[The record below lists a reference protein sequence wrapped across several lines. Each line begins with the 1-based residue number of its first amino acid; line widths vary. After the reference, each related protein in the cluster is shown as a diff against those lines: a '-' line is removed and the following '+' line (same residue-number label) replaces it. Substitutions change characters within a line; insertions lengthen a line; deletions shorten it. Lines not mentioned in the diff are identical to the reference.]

1 MEFMRSQ
8 SLSLGIELELQLVRA
23 HDQDLAHEAGDLI
36 ERLARKKVPGE
47 VKPEVTL
54 SMIELNSSIQ
64 TSFAGVLAELEA
76 QRAAV
81 CEAAGVLNLGVC
93 GGGAHPFHDW
103 SERRVYPA
111 ERFKAVTQRYGYLA
125 KQFTVFGQH
134 IHLGCTGGDEAVY
147 LVHMLTRYLPHF
159 IALSAA
165 SPFYQGE
172 DTSFQS
178 SRLTAVSAFPL
189 SGHMPFVPD
198 WAAFLEYFETMRGHG
213 IVEGMKD
220 FYWDIRPKP
229 EYGTI
234 EIRVCDTPLTVRR
247 AALLAGY
254 AQALA
259 PWLLEERTR
268 SPSAGMYQVNAFN
281 RFEACRFGF
290 LGQLVDPYAGRKKT
304 IGEDILDTAAA
315 IMPQASRLGCVEAVR
330 ELSDDVPR
338 GYSDAG
344 WLRAQ
349 LAASGALPDV
359 VRLACNRWA
368 ARSDGAQSVNAV

>member
-1 MEFMRSQ
+1 MEFGASQ
-8 SLSLGIELELQLVRA
+8 SLSVGIEIELQLVRA
-23 HDQDLAHEAGDLI
+23 HDRDLAHEAGDLI
-36 ERLARKKVPGE
+36 ERLAKKKVPGA

-64 TSFAGVLAELEA
+64 TSYAGALAELEE
-76 QRAAV
+76 QRAVV
-81 CEAAGVLNLGVC
+81 CEAAGVLNLGVS

-134 IHLGCTGGDEAVY
+134 IHLGCASGDEAVY
-147 LVHMLTRYLPHF
+147 LVHMLTRYMPHF

-198 WAAFLEYFETMRGHG
+198 WAAFVEYFETMRGYG
-213 IVEGMKD
+213 IVEAMKD

-247 AALLAGY
+247 AALLAAY

-259 PWLLEERTR
+259 AWLLEERSR
-268 SPSAGMYQVNAFN
+268 VPSPAVYQVNAFN
-281 RFEACRFGF
+281 RFEACRFGYM
-290 LGQLVDPYAGRKKT
+290 GQLVDPYARTKKV
-304 IGEDILDTAAA
+304 IGEDILSTAAA
-315 IMPQASRLGCVEAVR
+315 VMPQAARLGCVEAVR
-330 ELSDDVPR
+330 ELAEGVRR

-344 WLRAQ
+344 WLRAR
-349 LAASGALPDV
+349 LAASGSLPDV
-359 VRLACNRWA
+359 VREAAALWA
-368 ARSDGAQSVNAV
+368 KPNAAAA

>member
-1 MEFMRSQ
+1 MAAGMEFNHSQ
-8 SLSLGIELELQLVRA
+8 SLSLGIELELQLVRT
-23 HDQDLAHEAGDLI
+23 HDRDLAHEAGDLI
-36 ERLARKKVPGE
+36 ERLAKMKVPGA

-64 TSFAGVLAELEA
+64 PGFAGALAELEA
-76 QRAAV
+76 QRNAV
-81 CEAAGVLNLGVC
+81 AKAAGVLNLGIC
-93 GGGAHPFHDW
+93 GGGSHPFHDW
-103 SERRVYPA
+103 AERRVYPA
-111 ERFKAVTQRYGYLA
+111 ERFKEVTQRYGYLA

-134 IHLGCTGGDEAVY
+134 IHLGCASGDEAVY
-147 LVHMLTRYLPHF
+147 LVHMLTRYMPHF

-198 WAAFLEYFETMRGHG
+198 WAAFLEYFETMRGYA
-213 IVEGMKD
+213 IIEGMKD

-259 PWLLEERTR
+259 AWLLEERAR
-268 SPSAGMYQVNAFN
+268 APLAAVYEVNAFN
-281 RFEACRFGF
+281 RFEACRFGYQ
-290 LGQLVDPYAGRKKT
+290 GELVDPYTRSRKR
-304 IGEDILDTAAA
+304 IGQDILDTAAA
-315 IMPQASRLGCVEAVR
+315 VMPQAARLGCVEAVR
-330 ELSDDVPR
+330 ELAEDVRR

-344 WLRAQ
+344 WLRAR
-349 LAASGALPDV
+349 LAVSGSLPDV
-359 VRLACNRWA
+359 VREAAERWSA
-368 ARSDGAQSVNAV
+368 PSKTPTL

>member
-1 MEFMRSQ
+1 MEFSRSQ

-23 HDQDLAHEAGDLI
+23 HDRDLAHEAGDLI
-36 ERLARKKVPGE
+36 ARLAKKKVPGE

-54 SMIELNSSIQ
+54 SMIELNTSIH
-64 TSFAGVLAELEA
+64 TSFQGALAELEA

-111 ERFKAVTQRYGYLA
+111 ERFKVVTERYGYLA

-134 IHLGCTGGDEAVY
+134 IHLGCTSGDEAVY
-147 LVHMLTRYLPHF
+147 LVHMLTRYMPHF

-198 WAAFLEYFETMRGHG
+198 WAAFLEYFETMRGYG

-247 AALLAGY
+247 AALLAAY
-254 AQALA
+254 AQSLA
-259 PWLLEERTR
+259 AWLLHERAR
-268 SPSAGMYQVNAFN
+268 EPLAAVYQVNAYN
-281 RFEACRFGF
+281 RFEACRFGY
-290 LGQLVDPYAGRKKT
+290 LGKLVDPYTRRVRGIA
-304 IGEDILDTAAA
+304 EDILDTAAA
-315 IMPQASRLGCVEAVR
+315 VMPQAARLGCVDAVR
-330 ELSDDVPR
+330 TLAEDVRR

-344 WLRAQ
+344 WLRSR
-349 LAASGALPDV
+349 LADSGSLPDV
-359 VRLACNRWA
+359 VREAIERWA
-368 ARSDGAQSVNAV
+368 ASP

>member
-1 MEFMRSQ
+1 VPLAFSPSRG
-8 SLSLGIELELQLVRA
+8 LSIGIELELQLVRA
-23 HDQDLAHEAGDLI
+23 HDRDLAHEAGDLI
-36 ERLARKKVPGE
+36 ERLAKKKVPGA

-64 TSFAGVLAELEA
+64 ASWSDALEELQA

-81 CEAAGVLNLGVC
+81 SEAAGVLNLGVS

-111 ERFKAVTQRYGYLA
+111 ERFKAVTERYGYLA

-134 IHLGCTGGDEAVY
+134 IHLGCTNGDEAVY
-147 LVHMLTRYLPHF
+147 LTHMLTRYIPHF

-172 DTSFQS
+172 DTAFQS

-198 WAAFLEYFETMRGHG
+198 WAAFLEYFEAMRGYG

-259 PWLLEERTR
+259 AWLLEERER
-268 SPSAGMYQVNAFN
+268 APAAAVYQVNAFN
-281 RFEACRFGF
+281 RFEACRYGYQ
-290 LGQLVDPYAGRKKT
+290 GELVDPYARRRRR
-304 IGEDILDTAAA
+304 IGEDILDTAASL
-315 IMPQASRLGCVEAVR
+315 MPQAERLGATEAVR
-330 ELSDDVPR
+330 ALADDVR
-338 GYSDAG
+338 RRYSDAA
-344 WLRAQ
+344 WLRSRLSANGS
-349 LAASGALPDV
+349 LADV
-359 VRLACNRWA
+359 VRESAALWA
-368 ARSDGAQSVNAV
+368 APQPAGVL

>member
-1 MEFMRSQ
+1 MEFAASQ
-8 SLSLGIELELQLVRA
+8 ALSLGIELELQLVRA
-23 HDQDLAHEAGDLI
+23 HDRDLAHEAGDLI
-36 ERLARKKVPGE
+36 ERLAKQKVPGE

-54 SMIELNSSIQ
+54 SMIELNSTIQ
-64 TSFAGVLAELEA
+64 SSFAGALAELEA
-76 QRAAV
+76 QRAVV
-81 CEAAGVLNLGVC
+81 CEAAGVLNLGIC

-111 ERFKAVTQRYGYLA
+111 ERFKLVTERYGYLA

-134 IHLGCTGGDEAVY
+134 IHLGCGGGDQAVF
-147 LVHMLTRYLPHF
+147 LVHMLTRYMPHF

-189 SGHMPFVPD
+189 SGHMPFLPD
-198 WAAFLEYFETMRGHG
+198 WAAFLEYFETMRRYG

-234 EIRVCDTPLTVRR
+234 EIRVSDTPLTVRR

-259 PWLLEERTR
+259 AWLLEE
-268 SPSAGMYQVNAFN
+268 SANRPDNAVYQVNAFN
-281 RFEACRFGF
+281 RFEACRFGYR
-290 LGQLVDPYAGRKKT
+290 GQLVDPYARSKRA
-304 IGEDILDTAAA
+304 IGEDILATAAA
-315 IMPQASRLGCVEAVR
+315 VMPQAARLGCVEAVR
-330 ELSDDVPR
+330 ELADDVRR
-338 GYSDAG
+338 GYSDAQ
-344 WLRAQ
+344 WLRAR
-349 LAASGALPDV
+349 LAASGSLPDV
-359 VRLACNRWA
+359 VREACELWA
-368 ARSDGAQSVNAV
+368 GHVKAN

>member
-1 MEFMRSQ
+1 MEFAASQ

-23 HDQDLAHEAGDLI
+23 HDRDLAHEAGDLI
-36 ERLARKKVPGE
+36 ERLAKKKVPGA

-64 TSFAGVLAELEA
+64 ESFAGALAELEA
-76 QRAAV
+76 QRAVVA
-81 CEAAGVLNLGVC
+81 EAAGVLNLGVC

-134 IHLGCTGGDEAVY
+134 IHLGCSDGDEAVY
-147 LVHMLTRYLPHF
+147 LVHMLTRYMPHF

-198 WAAFLEYFETMRGHG
+198 WAAFLEYFETMRGYG

-259 PWLLEERTR
+259 AWLLEER
-268 SPSAGMYQVNAFN
+268 SARAVRRGLPGERLQPF
-281 RFEACRFGF
+281 RGLPLR
-290 LGQLVDPYAGRKKT
+290 LPRRAGRSLT
-304 IGEDILDTAAA
+304 
-315 IMPQASRLGCVEAVR
+315 R
-330 ELSDDVPR
+330 
-338 GYSDAG
+338 AG
-344 WLRAQ
+344 S
-349 LAASGALPDV
+349 AAS
-359 VRLACNRWA
+359 
-368 ARSDGAQSVNAV
+368 ARTSSTPPRR

>member
-1 MEFMRSQ
+1 MEFSPSQ
-8 SLSLGIELELQLVRA
+8 RLSLGIELELQLVRA
-23 HDQDLAHEAGDLI
+23 HDRDLAHEAGDLI
-36 ERLARKKVPGE
+36 ERLAKKQIPGA

-64 TSFAGVLAELEA
+64 TSFAGALAELEA
-76 QRAAV
+76 QRAVV
-81 CEAAGVLNLGVC
+81 CEAAGLLNLGVC

-111 ERFKAVTQRYGYLA
+111 ERFKAVTERYGYLA

-134 IHLGCTGGDEAVY
+134 IHIGCASGDEAVY
-147 LVHMLTRYLPHF
+147 LVHMLTRYMPHF
-159 IALSAA
+159 IALSAS
-165 SPFYQGE
+165 SPFSQGE

-189 SGHMPFVPD
+189 SGHMPFVAD
-198 WAAFLEYFETMRGHG
+198 WPAFLEYFEVMRGYG

-247 AALLAGY
+247 AALLAAY

-259 PWLLEERTR
+259 AWLLEERSR
-268 SPSAGMYQVNAFN
+268 APSPAVYQVNAFN
-281 RFEACRFGF
+281 RFEACRFGC
-290 LGQLVDPYAGRKKT
+290 LGQMVDPFERRRIE
-304 IGEDILDTAAA
+304 IGADFLNTAAA
-315 IMPQASRLGCVEAVR
+315 VMPHAARLGSVEAVR
-330 ELSDDVPR
+330 ELANDVR
-338 GYSDAG
+338 RSYSDAG
-344 WLRAQ
+344 WLRSR
-349 LAASGALPDV
+349 LAASGSLPDV
-359 VRLACNRWA
+359 VREA
-368 ARSDGAQSVNAV
+368 AELWGTRP

>member
-1 MEFMRSQ
+1 MRSQ

-259 PWLLEERTR
+259 AWLLEERTR

>member
-1 MEFMRSQ
+1 
-8 SLSLGIELELQLVRA
+8 VRA
-23 HDQDLAHEAGDLI
+23 HDRDLAHEAGDLI
-36 ERLARKKVPGE
+36 ARLAKKKIPGE

-64 TSFAGVLAELEA
+64 TSFAGALAELDA

-81 CEAAGVLNLGVC
+81 CEAAGMLNLGVC

-125 KQFTVFGQH
+125 KQFTVFGEH
-134 IHLGCTGGDEAVY
+134 IHLGCISGDEAVY

-159 IALSAA
+159 IALAAA

-198 WAAFLEYFETMRGHG
+198 WAAFLEYFETMRGYG

-220 FYWDIRPKP
+220 FYWDVRPKP

-259 PWLLEERTR
+259 AWLLEERTR
-268 SPSAGMYQVNAFN
+268 LPSAGVYQVSAYN
-281 RFEACRFGF
+281 RFEACRFGY
-290 LGQLVDPYAGRKKT
+290 LGKMVDPYERKT
-304 IGEDILDTAAA
+304 RSIAEDILDTAAA
-315 IMPQASRLGCVEAVR
+315 VMPQAVRLGCVEAVR
-330 ELSDDVPR
+330 ELAEDVR
-338 GYSDAG
+338 HGYSDAG
-344 WLRAQ
+344 WLRSR
-349 LAASGALPDV
+349 LAASGSLPDV
-359 VRLACNRWA
+359 VREASDLWA
-368 ARSDGAQSVNAV
+368 KPAAVHL

>member
-1 MEFMRSQ
+1 MPEMEFAASR
-8 SLSLGIELELQLVRA
+8 SLSLGIELEVQLVRS
-23 HDQDLAHEAGDLI
+23 HDRDLAHEAGDLI
-36 ERLARKKVPGE
+36 ERLAKKKVPGE

-54 SMIELNSSIQ
+54 SMVELNSSIQ
-64 TSFAGVLAELEA
+64 EGFAGALAELDA
-76 QRAAV
+76 QRAV
-81 CEAAGVLNLGVC
+81 VSEAAGVLNLGIS

-111 ERFKAVTQRYGYLA
+111 ERFRVVTERYGYLA

-134 IHLGCTGGDEAVY
+134 IHLGCTSGDEAVT
-147 LVHMLTRYLPHF
+147 LVHKLTRYMPHF

-189 SGHMPFVPD
+189 SGHMPFVAD
-198 WAAFLEYFETMRGHG
+198 WAAFLEYFESMRGYG
-213 IVEGMKD
+213 VVEGMKD

-234 EIRVCDTPLTVRR
+234 EIRVCDSPLTVRR

-259 PWLLEERTR
+259 AWLLEERGR
-268 SPSAGMYQVNAFN
+268 APSAAVYQVNAFN
-281 RFEACRFGF
+281 RFEACRFGYQ
-290 LGQLVDPYAGRKKT
+290 GELVDPYARRRRK

-315 IMPQASRLGCVEAVR
+315 IMPQAARLGCVEAVR
-330 ELSDDVPR
+330 ELAEDVRR

-344 WLRAQ
+344 WLRAR
-349 LAASGALPDV
+349 LAETGSLADV
-359 VRLACNRWA
+359 VRESAALW
-368 ARSDGAQSVNAV
+368 ARS

>member
-1 MEFMRSQ
+1 MADMEFTASR

-23 HDQDLAHEAGDLI
+23 HDRDLAHEAGDLI
-36 ERLARKKVPGE
+36 ERLAKTKVPGE

-54 SMIELNSSIQ
+54 SMIELNSSVQ
-64 TSFAGVLAELEA
+64 TSCAGALAELDA

-81 CEAAGVLNLGVC
+81 CAAAGVLNLGVS

-103 SERRVYPA
+103 SERRVFPA
-111 ERFKAVTQRYGYLA
+111 ERFKTVTERYGYLA

-134 IHLGCTGGDEAVY
+134 IHLGCASGDEAVT
-147 LVHMLTRYLPHF
+147 LVHLLTRYLPHF

-198 WAAFLEYFETMRGHG
+198 WAAFLEYFETMRGYG

-229 EYGTI
+229 EFGTI

-259 PWLLEERTR
+259 AWLLEERTR
-268 SPSAGMYQVNAFN
+268 VPMAAVYQVNAFN
-281 RFEACRFGF
+281 RFEACRFGCE
-290 LGQLVDPYAGRKKT
+290 GKMVDPFERKTKV
-304 IGEDILDTAAA
+304 IGADILDTAAA
-315 IMPQASRLGCVEAVR
+315 IMPQAARLGCADAVR
-330 ELSDDVPR
+330 ELADGVR
-338 GYSDAG
+338 RKYSDAA
-344 WLRAQ
+344 WLREK
-349 LAASGALPDV
+349 LAATGSLADV
-359 VRLACNRWA
+359 VRESAALWA
-368 ARSDGAQSVNAV
+368 RP

>member
-1 MEFMRSQ
+1 MSDMEFSPSR
-8 SLSLGIELELQLVRA
+8 SLSLGIEIELQLVRT
-23 HDQDLAHEAGDLI
+23 HDRDLAHEAGDLI
-36 ERLARKKVPGE
+36 ERLAKKKVPGA

-54 SMIELNSSIQ
+54 SMVELNSSIQ
-64 TSFAGVLAELEA
+64 ETFAGALAELDA
-76 QRAAV
+76 QRAVVA
-81 CEAAGVLNLGVC
+81 EAAGMLNLGVC

-111 ERFKAVTQRYGYLA
+111 ERFRAVTQRYGYLA

-134 IHLGCTGGDEAVY
+134 IHLGCRSGDEAVT
-147 LVHMLTRYLPHF
+147 LTHQLTRYLPHF

-189 SGHMPFVPD
+189 SGHMPLVPN
-198 WAAFLEYFETMRGHG
+198 WAAFLEYFETMRGYG

-229 EYGTI
+229 EYGTV

-259 PWLLEERTR
+259 AWLLEERGR
-268 SPSAGMYQVNAFN
+268 APSPAMYQVNAFN
-281 RFEACRFGF
+281 RFEACRFGY
-290 LGQLVDPYAGRKKT
+290 LGQLVDPATRRKRP

-315 IMPQASRLGCVEAVR
+315 VMPQAARLGCVEAVR
-330 ELSDDVPR
+330 ELAEDVRR

-344 WLRAQ
+344 WLRARLVATGS
-349 LAASGALPDV
+349 LADV
-359 VRLACNRWA
+359 VRESALLWMRT
-368 ARSDGAQSVNAV
+368 

>member
-1 MEFMRSQ
+1 VSLVFMPSRS
-8 SLSLGIELELQLVRA
+8 LTLGIELELQLVRA
-23 HDQDLAHEAGDLI
+23 HDRDLAHEAGDLI
-36 ERLARKKVPGE
+36 ERLAKRKVLGE

-64 TSFAGVLAELEA
+64 EGFQGALTELEA
-76 QRAAV
+76 QRAV
-81 CEAAGVLNLGVC
+81 VGEAAGELNLGIS

-111 ERFKAVTQRYGYLA
+111 DRFKMVTQRYGYLA

-134 IHLGCTGGDEAVY
+134 IHLGCTNGDEAVY
-147 LVHMLTRYLPHF
+147 LTHMLTRYMPHF

-198 WAAFLEYFETMRGHG
+198 WAAFLEYFATMRGYG

-259 PWLLEERTR
+259 AWLLEERNRAPT
-268 SPSAGMYQVNAFN
+268 AAVYQVNAFN

-290 LGQLVDPYAGRKKT
+290 EGELVDPFARRKRR
-304 IGEDILDTAAA
+304 IGEDILDTVASV
-315 IMPQASRLGCVEAVR
+315 MPQAARLGATEAVR
-330 ELSDDVPR
+330 ELADNVRR

-344 WLRAQ
+344 WLRER
-349 LAASGALPDV
+349 LAATGSLADV
-359 VRLACNRWA
+359 VRESA
-368 ARSDGAQSVNAV
+368 ALWLRS